1 MPARAEVASLR
12 RRPRC
17 SVALLLYLALVAGSP
32 PVLADHGQPGAVP
45 WVSIIIDDI
54 GYRQH
59 EDVVA
64 LELPGPL
71 AYAIMP
77 HSPLA
82 TQMSD
87 LANRRG
93 KDVLLHLPMQAVE
106 RDKNRFLGPGAL
118 TLGMSRR
125 QFIATVADDLYSFPH
140 IIGVNNHMGSLLT
153 TNPADMEW
161 LMHFLKGK
169 GKFYIDSFTSKY
181 SVAGSIARENHIPS
195 MRRDVFL
202 DDVVDVDYINGQVD
216 KLIEVAKQK
225 GHAIAI
231 GHPHAET
238 LAVLAKRLPTLDK
251 YGVRLVSLSRM
262 VYAPVL
268 QNRMVSTDHAADT
281 GRGSTGQAGE
291 EGSKQ
296 PGS

>member
-1 MPARAEVASLR
+1 MPARAEAVRLPH
-12 RRPRC
+12 RPRC
-17 SVALLLYLALVAGSP
+17 GAVVLLCLILAAGAP
-32 PVLADHGQPGAVP
+32 PVLADHGQRGALP

-59 EDVVA
+59 EDTVA

-82 TQMSD
+82 MQMSE

-93 KDVLLHLPMQAVE
+93 KDVLLHLPMQAME

-118 TLGMSRR
+118 TLGMNRR
-125 QFIATVADDLYSFPH
+125 QFIATVADDLHSFPH

-153 TNPADMEW
+153 THSVDMEW

-169 GKFYIDSFTSKY
+169 GKFFIDSLTTKD

-202 DDVVDVDYINGQVD
+202 DDIVDVDYINSQVD
-216 KLIEVAKQK
+216 RLIEVAKSK

-231 GHPHAET
+231 GHPHPET
-238 LAVLAKRLPTLDK
+238 LAVLAKRLPTLHE

-268 QNRMVSTDHAADT
+268 DNRMASTDPPADS
-281 GRGSTGQAGE
+281 GRGSPGE
-291 EGSKQ
+291 ARKQ
-296 PGS
+296 SPKRPGS

>member
-1 MPARAEVASLR
+1 MPAI
-12 RRPRC
+12 
-17 SVALLLYLALVAGSP
+17 
-32 PVLADHGQPGAVP
+32 
-45 WVSIIIDDI
+45 SIIIDDI
-54 GYRQH
+54 GYRKH

-82 TQMSD
+82 TQMSN

-106 RDKNRFLGPGAL
+106 QDKNRFLGPGAL
-118 TLGMSRR
+118 TQGMNRR
-125 QFIATVADDLYSFPH
+125 QFIATVAEDLHSFPH

-153 TNPADMEW
+153 THSADMEW

-169 GKFYIDSFTSKY
+169 GKFYIDSLTTKD

-202 DDVVDVDYINGQVD
+202 DDVQDVVYINGQVD
-216 KLIEVAKQK
+216 KLIEVAKRK

-231 GHPHAET
+231 GHPHPET
-238 LAVLAKRLPTLDK
+238 LAVLAARLPTLEE
-251 YGVRLVSLSRM
+251 YGVKLVSLSKM

-268 QNRMVSTDHAADT
+268 ENRMASTDPPVNS
-281 GRGSTGQAGE
+281 GRGSSVETGE
-291 EGSKQ
+291 EGLKQ